1 MRTEKGFSLME
12 VMVALAITT
21 FIIASAYAIVNTAR
35 RSWLVGE
42 AQLLVQQE
50 ARLGIDKMAKELK
63 LAGFATVG
71 SDYRT
76 VRFKFPID
84 ADADGNLDL
93 INGTKM
99 LVYGADGVSGWYVEY
114 QIDPDPPDP
123 DKPRIL
129 RQILDD
135 SLAPQGQPILLVNYI
150 NSTPALTYFSTESG
164 GTGGT
169 NSGVNITLTTE
180 IASFQGVSFNPPIS
194 MRLTS
199 GTVSLRN

>member
-12 VMVALAITT
+12 VMVAIAITT
-21 FIIASAYAIVNTAR
+21 FIIASAYAIVNTAQ

-63 LAGFATVG
+63 LAGFATIG

-99 LVYGADGVSGWYVEY
+99 LVYGADGESGWYVEY
-114 QIDPDPPDP
+114 QIDPDN
-123 DKPRIL
+123 RQIL
-129 RQILDD
+129 RRILDD
-135 SLAPQGQPILLVNYI
+135 SLAQQNYSVLVKNI

-180 IASFQGVSFNPPIS
+180 IASFQGVSFTPPIS